1 MARPT
6 QPLVWHQLRFAL
18 PLATDAAVGLV
29 ERLLADGSLGR
40 VVLELRASGGQA
52 VWAVGAHAGERLVS
66 VVRELVPGCRVS
78 RGFSRRAVDQAVV
91 VSARPVGMGLATERL
106 SAVVR
111 AVLAA
116 LAVTAESEELVVQLQ
131 LGRRFSPQALG
142 RVEPQGWLELLGLV
156 PILSLSGERGRRM
169 RAQVGRHRAAASL
182 RLGVRAASPLRQR
195 TLLQGLLGALRL
207 LEGPGVRLHA
217 RTEHPAKLD
226 AVRRPWRAGME
237 LGAVEIVA
245 MAGWPVGE
253 GALPVT
259 PSAHPRVLPLPQA
272 RETQRAFATG
282 AADQAGERLGIS
294 IGDALYHTVL
304 LGPTGAG
311 KSTALAH
318 LALADIHAGRGV
330 LLIDPKTDLVAD
342 ILARIP
348 EQRRDDVVV
357 IDPTSSR
364 PVGINPLARAQTARS
379 GALSPVGGGGASP
392 ELVAD
397 TVLATLKGVFAE
409 SWGVRVEQVLSA
421 ALVTLARTPE
431 ATLVDLPLLLTN
443 ATYRQR
449 LIAASGADPLGTGQ
463 FWAAYEALSEA
474 QRQQW
479 VGPVLTRLQPFLIR
493 PHLRAT
499 LGQAAPSFDLGEV
512 FTRRRIV
519 LVSLNKGVLGAES
532 ARLLGSL
539 LVGQLW
545 PLILA
550 RAAVEPSRRHVVSVF
565 IDEVQDYLSLPG
577 SLADALAQARSLGA
591 AFHLAHQYRGQLPAA
606 LKAGIDAN
614 ARNKIIFSLSAADA
628 AELARQAIG
637 LEAADFQL
645 LAQYQAY
652 ATVMHQG
659 SRSGW
664 FSLATR
670 PAPPA
675 VRDPALLYAASHAR
689 YGIPANQTE
698 ADLIA
703 LTSSTTPSTADAN
716 EQRNPATTL
725 QDTSADATAA
735 TAGDV
740 TSDGPEG
747 EAAGDLKPATLDET
761 EADGF
766 ESGAESGR
774 SRPAIGRRR
783 RP

>member
-6 QPLVWHQLRFAL
+6 RPLVWHQLRFAL
-18 PLATDAAVGLV
+18 PLAQGVAVSLV
-29 ERLLADGSLGR
+29 ERILADASLGR
-40 VVLELRASGGQA
+40 VVLELRAAGGQA
-52 VWAVGAHAGERLVS
+52 TWALGSSAGERLVS
-66 VVRELVPGCRVS
+66 VVRELAPGCRVS
-78 RGFSRRAVDQAVV
+78 RGFSRRAVDRAVV
-91 VSARPVGMGLATERL
+91 VSARPLGALLAAERL
-106 SAVVR
+106 AAVVR

-116 LAVTAESEELVVQLQ
+116 LAVTAEGEELVVQLQ
-131 LGRRFSPQALG
+131 LGRRFAPQALG

-156 PILSLSGERGRRM
+156 PMPSLSGERGRRM
-169 RAQVGRHRAAASL
+169 RAQLGRHRAAASL

-195 TLLQGLLGALRL
+195 ILLQGLLGALRL
-207 LEGPGVRLHA
+207 LEGPGVRLRA
-217 RTEHPAKLD
+217 RQEHPAKLD
-226 AVRRPWRAGME
+226 SVRRPWRAGLE
-237 LGAVEIVA
+237 LGAGEIVA

-253 GALPVT
+253 GALPAT

-282 AADQAGERLGIS
+282 VADQAGERLGIS

-357 IDPTSSR
+357 IDPTSSH
-364 PVGINPLARAQTARS
+364 PVGINPLARTQAVRDASSS
-379 GALSPVGGGGASP
+379 GAGDSVPGGASP

-421 ALVTLARTPE
+421 ALVTLARTPK
-431 ATLVDLPLLLTN
+431 ATLVDLPLVLTN
-443 ATYRQR
+443 AAYRQR

-591 AFHLAHQYRGQLPAA
+591 AFHLAHQYRGQLPVA
-606 LKAGIDAN
+606 LKAGIDTN

-645 LAQYQAY
+645 LPRFGVY
-652 ATVMHQG
+652 ARTMHHGRENPWCHATTLPPTPPTQDA
-659 SRSGW
+659 
-664 FSLATR
+664 LALR
-670 PAPPA
+670 AN
-675 VRDPALLYAASHAR
+675 SQAR
-689 YGIPANQTE
+689 YGQDAAQIE
-698 ADLIA
+698 AA
-703 LTSSTTPSTADAN
+703 LLARIGQNGKMTGDDVARMATDDATGELGGEATGGGAGPTNGVPSST
-716 EQRNPATTL
+716 
-725 QDTSADATAA
+725 
-735 TAGDV
+735 AGV
-740 TSDGPEG
+740 V
-747 EAAGDLKPATLDET
+747 
-761 EADGF
+761 F
-766 ESGAESGR
+766 
-774 SRPAIGRRR
+774 GRRPDR
-783 RP
+783 RSGGAA

>member
-1 MARPT
+1 MAPAT

-18 PLATDAAVGLV
+18 PLAQDAAVGLV
-29 ERLLADGSLGR
+29 ERVLADSSLGR
-40 VVLELRASGGQA
+40 VVLELRAAGGQA
-52 VWAVGAHAGERLVS
+52 TWAVGSSAGERLAR

-91 VSARPVGMGLATERL
+91 VSARPIGVGLATERL

-116 LAVTAESEELVVQLQ
+116 LATTAKDEELVVQLQ
-131 LGRRFSPQALG
+131 LGRRFSPQVLG
-142 RVEPQGWLELLGLV
+142 RVELQGWLELLGLV
-156 PILSLSGERGRRM
+156 PIPSVSGERGRRM
-169 RAQVGRHRAAASL
+169 RAQVGRHRAAGCL
-182 RLGVRAASPLRQR
+182 RLGVRAVSPLRQR

-207 LEGPGVRLHA
+207 LEGPGMRLRS
-217 RTEHPAKLD
+217 RTEHPARLD
-226 AVRRPWRAGME
+226 GVRRSWRAGLE
-237 LGAVEIVA
+237 VGAVEIVA

-253 GALPVT
+253 GALPAT
-259 PSAHPRVLPLPQA
+259 PSAHPRVLPLPSA

-282 AADQAGERLGIS
+282 VADQAGERLGIS

-364 PVGINPLARAQTARS
+364 PVGINPLARTQMAHS
-379 GALSPVGGGGASP
+379 GALSPVGGGVLGGGASP

-421 ALVTLARTPE
+421 ALVTLARTPR
-431 ATLVDLPLLLTN
+431 ATLVDLPLVLTN
-443 ATYRQR
+443 AAYRQR

-479 VGPVLTRLQPFLIR
+479 VGPVMTRLQPFLIR

-539 LVGQLW
+539 LMGQLW

-628 AELARQAIG
+628 AELARQAID

-645 LAQYQAY
+645 LPRFGVYARTMHHGRENPWCQATTLPPTPPTQD
-652 ATVMHQG
+652 A
-659 SRSGW
+659 
-664 FSLATR
+664 LALR
-670 PAPPA
+670 
-675 VRDPALLYAASHAR
+675 AASQAR
-689 YGIPANQTE
+689 YGQDTTQIEAALLARLGQNGETTGDDVAQIATDDATGELEGEATNDGTGPANGV
-698 ADLIA
+698 LG
-703 LTSSTTPSTADAN
+703 STAD
-716 EQRNPATTL
+716 
-725 QDTSADATAA
+725 
-735 TAGDV
+735 V
-740 TSDGPEG
+740 V
-747 EAAGDLKPATLDET
+747 
-761 EADGF
+761 F
-766 ESGAESGR
+766 
-774 SRPAIGRRR
+774 GRRPDR
-783 RP
+783 RSGGTA

>member
-18 PLATDAAVGLV
+18 PLATDTAVGLV
-29 ERLLADGSLGR
+29 ERILADGSLGR
-40 VVLELRASGGQA
+40 VVLELRASSGQA
-52 VWAVGAHAGERLVS
+52 TWALGSHAGERLVS

-78 RGFSRRAVDQAVV
+78 RGFSRRAVSQAVV
-91 VSARPVGMGLATERL
+91 VSARPVGTPLATERL
-106 SAVVR
+106 ASVVR

-116 LAVTAESEELVVQLQ
+116 LASTAEDEELVVQLRV
-131 LGRRFSPQALG
+131 GRRFSPQALG

-156 PILSLSGERGRRM
+156 PIPSLRGERGRRM
-169 RAQVGRHRAAASL
+169 RAQVGRHRAAGCL
-182 RLGVRAASPLRQR
+182 RVGVRAASPLRQR

-207 LEGPGVRLHA
+207 VEGPGVRLRA

-226 AVRRPWRAGME
+226 AVRRPWRAGLE
-237 LGAVEIVA
+237 LGAGEIVA
-245 MAGWPVGE
+245 MVGWPVGE
-253 GALPVT
+253 GALPAT
-259 PSAHPRVLPLPQA
+259 PSAHPRVLALPSA

-282 AADQAGERLGIS
+282 VADQAGERLGIS

-364 PVGINPLARAQTARS
+364 PVGINPLARTQAAR
-379 GALSPVGGGGASP
+379 GASSSVGGGVLGGGASP

-421 ALVTLARTPE
+421 ALVTLARTPG
-431 ATLVDLPLLLTN
+431 ATLVDLPLVLTN
-443 ATYRQR
+443 AAYHQR
-449 LIAASGADPLGTGQ
+449 LMAASGADPLGTGQ

-499 LGQAAPSFDLGEV
+499 LGQATPSFDLGEV

-645 LAQYQAY
+645 LPRFGVYARTMHHGRENPWCQATTLPPTPPTQD
-652 ATVMHQG
+652 A
-659 SRSGW
+659 
-664 FSLATR
+664 LALR
-670 PAPPA
+670 
-675 VRDPALLYAASHAR
+675 AASQAR
-689 YGIPANQTE
+689 YGQDAAQVEAALLARLGQHGEMTGDDAAQMATDDATGELGGEATGGDSGPANGV
-698 ADLIA
+698 
-703 LTSSTTPSTADAN
+703 PHSTA
-716 EQRNPATTL
+716 
-725 QDTSADATAA
+725 
-735 TAGDV
+735 GV
-740 TSDGPEG
+740 V
-747 EAAGDLKPATLDET
+747 
-761 EADGF
+761 F
-766 ESGAESGR
+766 
-774 SRPAIGRRR
+774 GRRPDR
-783 RP
+783 RSGGTT

>member
-1 MARPT
+1 M
-6 QPLVWHQLRFAL
+6 
-18 PLATDAAVGLV
+18 
-29 ERLLADGSLGR
+29 
-40 VVLELRASGGQA
+40 
-52 VWAVGAHAGERLVS
+52 
-66 VVRELVPGCRVS
+66 VRELVPGCRVS

-106 SAVVR
+106 TTVVR

-116 LAVTAESEELVVQLQ
+116 LAVTAKDEELVVQLQ
-131 LGRRFSPQALG
+131 LGRRFAPQALG

-156 PILSLSGERGRRM
+156 PIPSLSGERGRRM
-169 RAQVGRHRAAASL
+169 LAQVGRHRAAASL

-237 LGAVEIVA
+237 LGAGEVVA
-245 MAGWPVGE
+245 MVGWPVGE
-253 GALPVT
+253 LPLPAT
-259 PSAHPRVLPLPQA
+259 PSAHPRVLPLPAA

-364 PVGINPLARAQTARS
+364 PVGINPLARALATRS
-379 GALSPVGGGGASP
+379 APSSSGGGVSGGGASP

-421 ALVTLARTPE
+421 ALVTLARTPG
-431 ATLVDLPLLLTN
+431 ATLVDLPLVLTN
-443 ATYRQR
+443 TAYRQR
-449 LIAASGADPLGTGQ
+449 LITTAGADPLGTGQ

-628 AELARQAIG
+628 AELARQAID

-645 LAQYQAY
+645 LPRFGVY
-652 ATVMHQG
+652 ARTMHHGRENPWCHATTLPPTPLVQDA
-659 SRSGW
+659 
-664 FSLATR
+664 LALR
-670 PAPPA
+670 
-675 VRDPALLYAASHAR
+675 ASSQAR
-689 YGIPANQTE
+689 YGQDAAQVE
-698 ADLIA
+698 AA
-703 LTSSTTPSTADAN
+703 LLARIGQNGEMTGDDVARMATDDATGELGGEVTNDGTGPTNGVPGSTA
-716 EQRNPATTL
+716 
-725 QDTSADATAA
+725 
-735 TAGDV
+735 GV
-740 TSDGPEG
+740 V
-747 EAAGDLKPATLDET
+747 
-761 EADGF
+761 F
-766 ESGAESGR
+766 
-774 SRPAIGRRR
+774 GRRPDR
-783 RP
+783 RSGGTG

>member
-6 QPLVWHQLRFAL
+6 HPLVWHQLRFAL
-18 PLATDAAVGLV
+18 PLAQDAAVGLV

-40 VVLELRASGGQA
+40 VVLELRASAGQA
-52 VWAVGAHAGERLVS
+52 TWAVGSSAGERLAR

-91 VSARPVGMGLATERL
+91 VSARPIGVGLATERL
-106 SAVVR
+106 ASVVR

-116 LAVTAESEELVVQLQ
+116 LASTAEGEELVVQLQ

-156 PILSLSGERGRRM
+156 PAPSLSGERGRRM
-169 RAQVGRHRAAASL
+169 RAQVGRHRAAVCL

-207 LEGPGVRLHA
+207 VEGPGVRLRA
-217 RTEHPAKLD
+217 RTDNPAKLD
-226 AVRRPWRAGME
+226 SVRRPWRAGLE
-237 LGAVEIVA
+237 LGAGEIVA

-253 GALPVT
+253 GALPAT

-282 AADQAGERLGIS
+282 VADQAGERLGIS

-318 LALADIHAGRGV
+318 LALADIAAGRGV

-357 IDPTSSR
+357 IDPTSSH
-364 PVGINPLARAQTARS
+364 PVGINPLARTQMAHS
-379 GALSPVGGGGASP
+379 GALSPVGGSAPGGSASP

-421 ALVTLARTPE
+421 ALVTLARTPG

-449 LIAASGADPLGTGQ
+449 LIAALGADPLGTGQ

-591 AFHLAHQYRGQLPAA
+591 AFHLAHQYRGQLPPA

-645 LAQYQAY
+645 LPRFGVYARTMHHGRENPWCQATTLPPTPPTQD
-652 ATVMHQG
+652 A
-659 SRSGW
+659 
-664 FSLATR
+664 LALR
-670 PAPPA
+670 
-675 VRDPALLYAASHAR
+675 AASQAR
-689 YGIPANQTE
+689 YGQDTAQTE
-698 ADLIA
+698 AA
-703 LTSSTTPSTADAN
+703 LLARLGQHGEMTGDDAA
-716 EQRNPATTL
+716 QMAT
-725 QDTSADATAA
+725 DDAT
-735 TAGDV
+735 GEL
-740 TSDGPEG
+740 EG
-747 EAAGDLKPATLDET
+747 EATGGGTGPANGVPDSTAGVM
-761 EADGF
+761 F
-766 ESGAESGR
+766 
-774 SRPAIGRRR
+774 GRRPDR
-783 RP
+783 RSGGTT

>member
-6 QPLVWHQLRFAL
+6 RPLVWHQLRFAV
-18 PLATDAAVGLV
+18 PLAQDTAVGLV
-29 ERLLADGSLGR
+29 ERILADGSLGR

-52 VWAVGAHAGERLVS
+52 TWALGSSAGERLVS

-78 RGFSRRAVDQAVV
+78 RGVSRRAVDRAVV

-116 LAVTAESEELVVQLQ
+116 VAVTAEGEELVVQLQ
-131 LGRRFSPQALG
+131 LGRRFAPQALG

-156 PILSLSGERGRRM
+156 PMPSLSGERGRRM
-169 RAQVGRHRAAASL
+169 RAQLGRHRAAASL

-207 LEGPGVRLHA
+207 VEGPGVRLRA

-226 AVRRPWRAGME
+226 SVRRPWRAGLE

-253 GALPVT
+253 GALPAT
-259 PSAHPRVLPLPQA
+259 PSAHPRVLPLPAA
-272 RETQRAFATG
+272 RETQRAFASG
-282 AADQAGERLGIS
+282 VADQAGERLGIS

-318 LALADIHAGRGV
+318 LALADIAAGRGV

-364 PVGINPLARAQTARS
+364 PVGINPLARTQMTRS
-379 GALSPVGGGGASP
+379 APSSSCSGVSGGGASP

-397 TVLATLKGVFAE
+397 TVLATFKGVFAE

-421 ALVTLARTPE
+421 ALVTLARTPG
-431 ATLVDLPLLLTN
+431 ATLVDLPLVLTN
-443 ATYRQR
+443 TAYRQR

-591 AFHLAHQYRGQLPAA
+591 AFHLAHQYRGQLPTA

-628 AELARQAIG
+628 AELARQAID

-645 LAQYQAY
+645 LPRFGVY
-652 ATVMHQG
+652 ARTMHHG
-659 SRSGW
+659 R
-664 FSLATR
+664 
-670 PAPPA
+670 
-675 VRDPALLYAASHAR
+675 
-689 YGIPANQTE
+689 E
-698 ADLIA
+698 
-703 LTSSTTPSTADAN
+703 
-716 EQRNPATTL
+716 NPWCHATTL
-725 QDTSADATAA
+725 PPTPPMQDALALRAA
-735 TAGDV
+735 
-740 TSDGPEG
+740 S
-747 EAAGDLKPATLDET
+747 
-761 EADGF
+761 
-766 ESGAESGR
+766 
-774 SRPAIGRRR
+774 
-783 RP
+783 

>member
-6 QPLVWHQLRFAL
+6 RPLVWHQLRFAL
-18 PLATDAAVGLV
+18 PLAQDAAVGLV
-29 ERLLADGSLGR
+29 ECVLADGSLGR

-52 VWAVGAHAGERLVS
+52 VWAVGSSAGERLAR
-66 VVRELVPGCRVS
+66 VVRELVPGFRVS
-78 RGFSRRAVDQAVV
+78 RGCSRPAVSQAVV
-91 VSARPVGMGLATERL
+91 VSARPVGVGLATERL

-116 LAVTAESEELVVQLQ
+116 VAVTAEDEELVVQLQ

-142 RVEPQGWLELLGLV
+142 WVEPQGWLELLGLV
-156 PILSLSGERGRRM
+156 PIPSLSGERGRRL

-207 LEGPGVRLHA
+207 VEGPGVRLRA

-226 AVRRPWRAGME
+226 SVRRPWRPGLE
-237 LGAVEIVA
+237 LGAGEIVA

-253 GALPVT
+253 GALPAT
-259 PSAHPRVLPLPQA
+259 PSAHPRVLPLPAA

-282 AADQAGERLGIS
+282 VADQSGERLGIS

-364 PVGINPLARAQTARS
+364 PVGINPLARAQAAPSAPSSS
-379 GALSPVGGGGASP
+379 GSGVSGGGASP

-397 TVLATLKGVFAE
+397 TVLATFKGVFAE

-421 ALVTLARTPE
+421 ALVTLARTPG
-431 ATLVDLPLLLTN
+431 ATLVDLPLVLTN
-443 ATYRQR
+443 AAYRQR

-645 LAQYQAY
+645 LPRFGVYARTMHHGQENPWCQA
-652 ATVMHQG
+652 TT
-659 SRSGW
+659 
-664 FSLATR
+664 LPPT
-670 PAPPA
+670 PA
-675 VRDPALLYAASHAR
+675 VQDALALRAASQAR
-689 YGIPANQTE
+689 YGQDAAQIEAALLARLGQNDSSPGDTSGDVVARPTLTGATDAAGGRGGEATNDGTGPANG
-698 ADLIA
+698 I
-703 LTSSTTPSTADAN
+703 PGSTAD
-716 EQRNPATTL
+716 
-725 QDTSADATAA
+725 
-735 TAGDV
+735 V
-740 TSDGPEG
+740 V
-747 EAAGDLKPATLDET
+747 
-761 EADGF
+761 F
-766 ESGAESGR
+766 
-774 SRPAIGRRR
+774 GRRPGR
-783 RP
+783 DGGTA

>member
-1 MARPT
+1 MARRT
-6 QPLVWHQLRFAL
+6 HPLVWHQLRFAV
-18 PLATDAAVGLV
+18 PLAQDTAVALV
-29 ERLLADGSLGR
+29 ERILADSSLGR
-40 VVLELRASGGQA
+40 VVLELRAAGGQA
-52 VWAVGAHAGERLVS
+52 VWAVGSQAGERLVS

-78 RGFSRRAVDQAVV
+78 RGVSRRAVDQAVV
-91 VSARPVGMGLATERL
+91 VSARPVGTGLATERL
-106 SAVVR
+106 TTVVR

-116 LAVTAESEELVVQLQ
+116 LAVTAKDEELVVQLQ
-131 LGRRFSPQALG
+131 LGRRFAPQALG

-156 PILSLSGERGRRM
+156 PIPSLSGERGRRM
-169 RAQVGRHRAAASL
+169 RAQLGRHRAAVCL

-207 LEGPGVRLHA
+207 VEGPGVRLRA
-217 RTEHPAKLD
+217 RTDNPAKLD
-226 AVRRPWRAGME
+226 SVRRPWRPGLE
-237 LGAVEIVA
+237 LGAGEIVA

-253 GALPVT
+253 GALPAT

-282 AADQAGERLGIS
+282 VADQAGERLGIS

-318 LALADIHAGRGV
+318 LALADIAAGRGV

-364 PVGINPLARAQTARS
+364 PVGINPLARAQAARS
-379 GALSPVGGGGASP
+379 APSSSGGGVLGGGASP

-397 TVLATLKGVFAE
+397 TVLATFKGVFAE

-421 ALVTLARTPE
+421 ALVTLARTPG
-431 ATLVDLPLLLTN
+431 ATLVDLPLVLTN
-443 ATYRQR
+443 AAYRQR

-499 LGQAAPSFDLGEV
+499 LGQAVPSFDLGEV

-628 AELARQAIG
+628 TELARQAID

-645 LAQYQAY
+645 LPRFGVY
-652 ATVMHQG
+652 ARTLHHGRENPWCHATTLPPTPPVQDA
-659 SRSGW
+659 
-664 FSLATR
+664 LALR
-670 PAPPA
+670 
-675 VRDPALLYAASHAR
+675 ASSQAR
-689 YGIPANQTE
+689 YGQDAAQTE
-698 ADLIA
+698 AA
-703 LTSSTTPSTADAN
+703 LLARLGQHGEMTGDDVARMATDDATGERGGEATNDGTGPANGVPGSTAA
-716 EQRNPATTL
+716 
-725 QDTSADATAA
+725 
-735 TAGDV
+735 V
-740 TSDGPEG
+740 V
-747 EAAGDLKPATLDET
+747 
-761 EADGF
+761 F
-766 ESGAESGR
+766 
-774 SRPAIGRRR
+774 GRRPGR
-783 RP
+783 DGGTA

>member
-6 QPLVWHQLRFAL
+6 RPLVWHQLRFAL
-18 PLATDAAVGLV
+18 PLAQDAAVGLV
-29 ERLLADGSLGR
+29 ERILADGSLGR
-40 VVLELRASGGQA
+40 VVLELRAVGGQA
-52 VWAVGAHAGERLVS
+52 TWAVGSSAGERLVS
-66 VVRELVPGCRVS
+66 LVRELVPGCRVS
-78 RGFSRRAVDQAVV
+78 RGVSRRAVSQAVV
-91 VSARPVGMGLATERL
+91 VSARPVGTPLAAERL

-116 LAVTAESEELVVQLQ
+116 LAVTAEGEELVVQLQ
-131 LGRRFSPQALG
+131 LGRRFSPQVLG

-156 PILSLSGERGRRM
+156 PPPSVSGERGRRM
-169 RAQVGRHRAAASL
+169 RAQVGRHRAAVCL

-207 LEGPGVRLHA
+207 LEGPGVRLRA

-226 AVRRPWRAGME
+226 GVRRPWRPGLE
-237 LGAVEIVA
+237 LGAGEIVA

-253 GALPVT
+253 GALPAT
-259 PSAHPRVLPLPQA
+259 PSAHPRVLALPSA

-282 AADQAGERLGIS
+282 VADQVGERLGIS

-318 LALADIHAGRGV
+318 LALADIHSGRGV

-364 PVGINPLARAQTARS
+364 PVGINPLARVQTARS
-379 GALSPVGGGGASP
+379 GALSPVGGGAPGGGASP

-397 TVLATLKGVFAE
+397 TVLATFKGVFAE
-409 SWGVRVEQVLSA
+409 SWGVRVEQVLAA
-421 ALVTLARTPE
+421 ALVTLARTPG
-431 ATLVDLPLLLTN
+431 ATLVDLPLVLTN
-443 ATYRQR
+443 AAYRQR

-591 AFHLAHQYRGQLPAA
+591 AFHLAHQYRGQLPTA

-628 AELARQAIG
+628 AELARQAID

-645 LAQYQAY
+645 LPRFGVY
-652 ATVMHQG
+652 ARTMHHGRENLWCHATTLPPTPPVQDA
-659 SRSGW
+659 
-664 FSLATR
+664 LALR
-670 PAPPA
+670 
-675 VRDPALLYAASHAR
+675 ASSQAR
-689 YGIPANQTE
+689 YGQDAAQVE
-698 ADLIA
+698 AALLARLGQHGEMTGDDVAQIA
-703 LTSSTTPSTADAN
+703 TDDTTGERGGEATNDGTG
-716 EQRNPATTL
+716 PATGA
-725 QDTSADATAA
+725 SATAP
-735 TAGDV
+735 GV
-740 TSDGPEG
+740 V
-747 EAAGDLKPATLDET
+747 
-761 EADGF
+761 F
-766 ESGAESGR
+766 
-774 SRPAIGRRR
+774 GRRPDKR
-783 RP
+783 NGGTA

>member
-1 MARPT
+1 MCIRD
-6 QPLVWHQLRFAL
+6 R
-18 PLATDAAVGLV
+18 
-29 ERLLADGSLGR
+29 
-40 VVLELRASGGQA
+40 
-52 VWAVGAHAGERLVS
+52 AGE
-66 VVRELVPGCRVS
+66 
-78 RGFSRRAVDQAVV
+78 
-91 VSARPVGMGLATERL
+91 
-106 SAVVR
+106 
-111 AVLAA
+111 
-116 LAVTAESEELVVQLQ
+116 
-131 LGRRFSPQALG
+131 
-142 RVEPQGWLELLGLV
+142 
-156 PILSLSGERGRRM
+156 
-169 RAQVGRHRAAASL
+169 H
-182 RLGVRAASPLRQR
+182 
-195 TLLQGLLGALRL
+195 
-207 LEGPGVRLHA
+207 
-217 RTEHPAKLD
+217 
-226 AVRRPWRAGME
+226 
-237 LGAVEIVA
+237 
-245 MAGWPVGE
+245 
-253 GALPVT
+253 
-259 PSAHPRVLPLPQA
+259 
-272 RETQRAFATG
+272 
-282 AADQAGERLGIS
+282 LGIS

-318 LALADIHAGRGV
+318 LALADIAAGRGV

-348 EQRRDDVVV
+348 ERRRDDVVV

-364 PVGINPLARAQTARS
+364 PVGINPLARTQAARS
-379 GALSPVGGGGASP
+379 GALSSSGGGVPGGGASP

-397 TVLATLKGVFAE
+397 TVLATFKGVFAE

-421 ALVTLARTPE
+421 ALVTLARTPG

-443 ATYRQR
+443 AVYRQR

-499 LGQAAPSFDLGEV
+499 LGQATPSFDLGEV

-628 AELARQAIG
+628 AELARQAID

-645 LAQYQAY
+645 LPRFGVYARTLHHGRENPWCHATTLPPTPPTQDALALRAASQARYGQDAAQVEAALLARLGQHGEMTGDDVAQI
-652 ATVMHQG
+652 ATDGATGELGGEATGGDSGPTNGVPHSTAG
-659 SRSGW
+659 VVFGRRPDSRSG
-664 FSLATR
+664 
-670 PAPPA
+670 
-675 VRDPALLYAASHAR
+675 
-689 YGIPANQTE
+689 G
-698 ADLIA
+698 
-703 LTSSTTPSTADAN
+703 TA
-716 EQRNPATTL
+716 
-725 QDTSADATAA
+725 
-735 TAGDV
+735 
-740 TSDGPEG
+740 
-747 EAAGDLKPATLDET
+747 
-761 EADGF
+761 
-766 ESGAESGR
+766 
-774 SRPAIGRRR
+774 
-783 RP
+783 

>member
-1 MARPT
+1 MP
-6 QPLVWHQLRFAL
+6 
-18 PLATDAAVGLV
+18 
-29 ERLLADGSLGR
+29 
-40 VVLELRASGGQA
+40 
-52 VWAVGAHAGERLVS
+52 
-66 VVRELVPGCRVS
+66 
-78 RGFSRRAVDQAVV
+78 
-91 VSARPVGMGLATERL
+91 
-106 SAVVR
+106 
-111 AVLAA
+111 
-116 LAVTAESEELVVQLQ
+116 
-131 LGRRFSPQALG
+131 
-142 RVEPQGWLELLGLV
+142 
-156 PILSLSGERGRRM
+156 
-169 RAQVGRHRAAASL
+169 
-182 RLGVRAASPLRQR
+182 
-195 TLLQGLLGALRL
+195 
-207 LEGPGVRLHA
+207 
-217 RTEHPAKLD
+217 
-226 AVRRPWRAGME
+226 
-237 LGAVEIVA
+237 
-245 MAGWPVGE
+245 
-253 GALPVT
+253 
-259 PSAHPRVLPLPQA
+259 
-272 RETQRAFATG
+272 
-282 AADQAGERLGIS
+282 
-294 IGDALYHTVL
+294 HTVL

-318 LALADIHAGRGV
+318 LALADIAAGRGV

-348 EQRRDDVVV
+348 EQRRGDVVV

-364 PVGINPLARAQTARS
+364 PVGINPLARAQMTRS
-379 GALSPVGGGGASP
+379 APSSSGGGVPGGGASP

-397 TVLATLKGVFAE
+397 TVLATFKGVFAE

-421 ALVTLARTPE
+421 ALVTLARTPG

-443 ATYRQR
+443 AAYRQR

-550 RAAVEPSRRHVVSVF
+550 RAAVEPSQRHVVSVF

-628 AELARQAIG
+628 AELARQAID

-645 LAQYQAY
+645 LPRFGVYARTMHHGRENPWCQATTLPPTPPVQD
-652 ATVMHQG
+652 A
-659 SRSGW
+659 
-664 FSLATR
+664 LALR
-670 PAPPA
+670 
-675 VRDPALLYAASHAR
+675 AASQAR
-689 YGIPANQTE
+689 YGQDAAQTE
-698 ADLIA
+698 AA
-703 LTSSTTPSTADAN
+703 LLARLGQNDSTTG
-716 EQRNPATTL
+716 
-725 QDTSADATAA
+725 DTSDDVVARPTLAGATDA
-735 TAGDV
+735 AG
-740 TSDGPEG
+740 GCGG
-747 EAAGDLKPATLDET
+747 EATGGDSGPANGVPGSTP
-761 EADGF
+761 GVVF
-766 ESGAESGR
+766 
-774 SRPAIGRRR
+774 GRRPGR
-783 RP
+783 DGGTA

>member
-18 PLATDAAVGLV
+18 PLAQDAAVGLV
-29 ERLLADGSLGR
+29 ERILADGSLGR
-40 VVLELRASGGQA
+40 VVLELRASSGQA
-52 VWAVGAHAGERLVS
+52 VWAVGSSAGERLVS
-66 VVRELVPGCRVS
+66 VVRELVPDCRVS
-78 RGFSRRAVDQAVV
+78 RGVSRRAVDQAVV
-91 VSARPVGMGLATERL
+91 VSARPVGVGLATERL

-156 PILSLSGERGRRM
+156 PIPSLSGERGRRM
-169 RAQVGRHRAAASL
+169 RAQVGRHRAAGCL

-207 LEGPGVRLHA
+207 LEGPGVRLRA

-226 AVRRPWRAGME
+226 AVRRPWRAGLE
-237 LGAVEIVA
+237 LGAGEIVA
-245 MAGWPVGE
+245 MVGWPIGE
-253 GALPVT
+253 LPLPAT
-259 PSAHPRVLPLPQA
+259 PSAHPRVLALPQA

-282 AADQAGERLGIS
+282 VADQSGERLGIS
-294 IGDALYHTVL
+294 IGDALFHTVL

-348 EQRRDDVVV
+348 EQRREDVVV

-364 PVGINPLARAQTARS
+364 PVGINPLARAQTTRS
-379 GALSPVGGGGASP
+379 APSSSGGVLGGGASP

-421 ALVTLARTPE
+421 ALVTLARTPG

-443 ATYRQR
+443 PAYRQR
-449 LIAASGADPLGTGQ
+449 LMAASGADPLGTGQ

-645 LAQYQAY
+645 LPRFGVY
-652 ATVMHQG
+652 ARTLHHGRENPWCHATTLPPTPPTQDA
-659 SRSGW
+659 
-664 FSLATR
+664 LALR
-670 PAPPA
+670 
-675 VRDPALLYAASHAR
+675 ASSQAR
-689 YGIPANQTE
+689 YGQDAAQVEAALLTRIGQHGETTGDDVAQIATDDATGELGGEATGGDNGPTNGIPG
-698 ADLIA
+698 
-703 LTSSTTPSTADAN
+703 STA
-716 EQRNPATTL
+716 
-725 QDTSADATAA
+725 
-735 TAGDV
+735 GV
-740 TSDGPEG
+740 V
-747 EAAGDLKPATLDET
+747 
-761 EADGF
+761 F
-766 ESGAESGR
+766 
-774 SRPAIGRRR
+774 GRRPDR
-783 RP
+783 RSGGTA

>member
-1 MARPT
+1 MARRT
-6 QPLVWHQLRFAL
+6 HPLVWHQLRFAL
-18 PLATDAAVGLV
+18 PLAQDAAVGLV
-29 ERLLADGSLGR
+29 ERVLADGSLGR

-52 VWAVGAHAGERLVS
+52 VWAVGSHAGERLGS

-78 RGFSRRAVDQAVV
+78 RGFSRQAVDQAVV
-91 VSARPVGMGLATERL
+91 VSARPVGALLAPERL

-116 LAVTAESEELVVQLQ
+116 LAVTAKGEELVVQLQ
-131 LGRRFSPQALG
+131 LGRRFAPQALG

-156 PILSLSGERGRRM
+156 PIPSLSGERGRRM
-169 RAQVGRHRAAASL
+169 RAQVGRHRAAVCL

-207 LEGPGVRLHA
+207 VEGPGVRLRA
-217 RTEHPAKLD
+217 RTDNPAKLD
-226 AVRRPWRAGME
+226 SVRRPWRPGLE
-237 LGAVEIVA
+237 LGAGEIVA

-253 GALPVT
+253 GALPAT

-282 AADQAGERLGIS
+282 VADQAGERLGIS

-318 LALADIHAGRGV
+318 LALADIAAGRGV

-364 PVGINPLARAQTARS
+364 PVGINPLARAQTAC
-379 GALSPVGGGGASP
+379 GASP

-421 ALVTLARTPE
+421 ALVTLARTPG

-443 ATYRQR
+443 TAYRQR

-645 LAQYQAY
+645 LPRFGVYARTLHHGRENSWCQATTLPPTPPTQD
-652 ATVMHQG
+652 A
-659 SRSGW
+659 
-664 FSLATR
+664 LALR
-670 PAPPA
+670 
-675 VRDPALLYAASHAR
+675 ASSQAR
-689 YGIPANQTE
+689 YGQDAAQIE
-698 ADLIA
+698 AA
-703 LTSSTTPSTADAN
+703 LLARIGQHGEMTGDDVA
-716 EQRNPATTL
+716 RMAT
-725 QDTSADATAA
+725 D
-735 TAGDV
+735 DV
-740 TSDGPEG
+740 TGELEG
-747 EAAGDLKPATLDET
+747 EATNEGSGPANGVPGSTAGVV
-761 EADGF
+761 F
-766 ESGAESGR
+766 
-774 SRPAIGRRR
+774 GRRPDR
-783 RP
+783 RSGGTG

>member
-1 MARPT
+1 MARPIR
-6 QPLVWHQLRFAL
+6 PLVWHQLRFAL
-18 PLATDAAVGLV
+18 PLATETAVGLV
-29 ERLLADGSLGR
+29 ERILADGSLGR
-40 VVLELRASGGQA
+40 VVLELRAAGGQA
-52 VWAVGAHAGERLVS
+52 TWAVGSSAGERLVS

-78 RGFSRRAVDQAVV
+78 RGVSRRAVDQAVV
-91 VSARPVGMGLATERL
+91 VSARPVGAGLATERL
-106 SAVVR
+106 VAVVR

-116 LAVTAESEELVVQLQ
+116 LAVTVEGEEVVVQLQ

-156 PILSLSGERGRRM
+156 SPPSVSGERGRRM
-169 RAQVGRHRAAASL
+169 RAQVGRHRAAVCL
-182 RLGVRAASPLRQR
+182 RLGVRAASPLRRR

-207 LEGPGVRLHA
+207 VEGPGVRLRA

-226 AVRRPWRAGME
+226 SVRRPWRAGLE
-237 LGAVEIVA
+237 LGAGEIVA

-253 GALPVT
+253 GALPAT
-259 PSAHPRVLPLPQA
+259 PSAHPRVLPLPAA

-282 AADQAGERLGIS
+282 VADQAGERLGIS

-318 LALADIHAGRGV
+318 LALADIRAGRGV

-348 EQRRDDVVV
+348 EQRSDDVVV

-364 PVGINPLARAQTARS
+364 PVGINPLARTQTACGASSS
-379 GALSPVGGGGASP
+379 GGGVAGGGASP

-421 ALVTLARTPE
+421 ALVTLARTPG

-443 ATYRQR
+443 AAYRQR
-449 LIAASGADPLGTGQ
+449 LMAASGADPLGTGQ

-499 LGQAAPSFDLGEV
+499 LGQAAPSVDLGEV

-591 AFHLAHQYRGQLPAA
+591 AFHLAHQYRGQLPTA

-628 AELARQAIG
+628 AELARQAID
-637 LEAADFQL
+637 LKAADFQL
-645 LAQYQAY
+645 LPRFGVYARTLHHGRENPWCQATTLPPTPPTQD
-652 ATVMHQG
+652 A
-659 SRSGW
+659 
-664 FSLATR
+664 LALR
-670 PAPPA
+670 
-675 VRDPALLYAASHAR
+675 ASSQAR
-689 YGIPANQTE
+689 YGQDAAQVE
-698 ADLIA
+698 AALLARIGQHGETTGDDAAQIA
-703 LTSSTTPSTADAN
+703 TD
-716 EQRNPATTL
+716 
-725 QDTSADATAA
+725 DAT
-735 TAGDV
+735 GEL
-740 TSDGPEG
+740 EG
-747 EAAGDLKPATLDET
+747 EATGGDSGPTNGVPGSTAGVV
-761 EADGF
+761 F
-766 ESGAESGR
+766 
-774 SRPAIGRRR
+774 GRRPDKR
-783 RP
+783 NGGAA

>member
-18 PLATDAAVGLV
+18 PLAQDAAVGLV
-29 ERLLADGSLGR
+29 ERILADSSLGR

-52 VWAVGAHAGERLVS
+52 TWAVGSRAGERLVS

-78 RGFSRRAVDQAVV
+78 RGFSRRTVDQAVV
-91 VSARPVGMGLATERL
+91 VSARPIGAGLATERL

-116 LAVTAESEELVVQLQ
+116 LATTAEGEELVVQLQ

-156 PILSLSGERGRRM
+156 PIPSLSGERGRRM
-169 RAQVGRHRAAASL
+169 RAQVGRHRAAVCL

-195 TLLQGLLGALRL
+195 VLLQGLLGALRL
-207 LEGPGVRLHA
+207 VEGPGVRLRA

-226 AVRRPWRAGME
+226 AVRRPWRAGLE
-237 LGAVEIVA
+237 LGAGEIVA
-245 MAGWPVGE
+245 MVGWPVGE
-253 GALPVT
+253 GALPAT
-259 PSAHPRVLPLPQA
+259 PSAHPRVLALPQA
-272 RETQRAFATG
+272 RETQRAFASG
-282 AADQAGERLGIS
+282 VADQSGERLGIS
-294 IGDALYHTVL
+294 ISDALYHTVL

-364 PVGINPLARAQTARS
+364 PVGINPLARTQAAHGAASPSAQGGQSVAA
-379 GALSPVGGGGASP
+379 ALPGTSSP

-421 ALVTLARTPE
+421 ALVTLARTPG

-443 ATYRQR
+443 TAYRQR

-512 FTRRRIV
+512 FTQRRIV

-577 SLADALAQARSLGA
+577 SLADALAQARSLGT

-645 LAQYQAY
+645 LPRFGVYARTMHHGRENPWCQATTLPPTPPTQD
-652 ATVMHQG
+652 A
-659 SRSGW
+659 
-664 FSLATR
+664 LALR
-670 PAPPA
+670 
-675 VRDPALLYAASHAR
+675 ASSQAR
-689 YGIPANQTE
+689 YGQDAAQVE
-698 ADLIA
+698 AALLARIGQHGETTGDDAARIA
-703 LTSSTTPSTADAN
+703 TD
-716 EQRNPATTL
+716 
-725 QDTSADATAA
+725 DATGELE
-735 TAGDV
+735 GDV
-740 TSDGPEG
+740 TGGDSGPTNG
-747 EAAGDLKPATLDET
+747 VPGSTAGVV
-761 EADGF
+761 F
-766 ESGAESGR
+766 
-774 SRPAIGRRR
+774 GRRPDKR
-783 RP
+783 NGGAA

>member
-6 QPLVWHQLRFAL
+6 RPLVWHQLRFAL
-18 PLATDAAVGLV
+18 PLAQDAAVGLV
-29 ERLLADGSLGR
+29 ERVLADGSLGR
-40 VVLELRASGGQA
+40 VVLELRACGGQA
-52 VWAVGAHAGERLVS
+52 VWAVGSSAGERLAR

-91 VSARPVGMGLATERL
+91 VSARPVGAGLAAERL

-116 LAVTAESEELVVQLQ
+116 LAVTDEGEELVVQLQ
-131 LGRRFSPQALG
+131 LGRRFSPEALG

-156 PILSLSGERGRRM
+156 PVPSLSGERGRRLK
-169 RAQVGRHRAAASL
+169 AQVGRHRAAVCL

-195 TLLQGLLGALRL
+195 ALLQGLLGALRL
-207 LEGPGVRLHA
+207 LEGPGVRLRA

-226 AVRRPWRAGME
+226 GVRRPWRAGLE
-237 LGAVEIVA
+237 LGAGEIVA
-245 MAGWPVGE
+245 MLGWPVGE
-253 GALPVT
+253 GALPAT
-259 PSAHPRVLPLPQA
+259 PSAHPRVLPLPSA

-282 AADQAGERLGIS
+282 VADQAGERLGVS

-318 LALADIHAGRGV
+318 LALADIAAGRGV

-364 PVGINPLARAQTARS
+364 PVGINPLARTQMTRS
-379 GALSPVGGGGASP
+379 APSSSCSGVSGGGASP

-397 TVLATLKGVFAE
+397 TVLATFKGVFAE

-421 ALVTLARTPE
+421 ALVTLARTPG

-443 ATYRQR
+443 AAYRQR

-591 AFHLAHQYRGQLPAA
+591 AFHLAHQYRGQLPTA

-628 AELARQAIG
+628 AELARQAID

-645 LAQYQAY
+645 LPRFGVY
-652 ATVMHQG
+652 ARTMHHG
-659 SRSGW
+659 RENPW
-664 FSLATR
+664 CHATTL
-670 PAPPA
+670 PPTPPA
-675 VRDPALLYAASHAR
+675 QDALALRAASQAR
-689 YGIPANQTE
+689 YGQDATEVEAALLARTGQHGETTGDTSGDAAARPTLTAATDTLGGRGGEATGGDNGPANGV
-698 ADLIA
+698 
-703 LTSSTTPSTADAN
+703 PGSTAD
-716 EQRNPATTL
+716 
-725 QDTSADATAA
+725 
-735 TAGDV
+735 V
-740 TSDGPEG
+740 V
-747 EAAGDLKPATLDET
+747 
-761 EADGF
+761 F
-766 ESGAESGR
+766 
-774 SRPAIGRRR
+774 GRRPDKR
-783 RP
+783 SGGTA

>member
-6 QPLVWHQLRFAL
+6 RPLVWHQLRFAL
-18 PLATDAAVGLV
+18 PLAQDAAVGLV
-29 ERLLADGSLGR
+29 ERILADGSLGR
-40 VVLELRASGGQA
+40 VVLELRAVGGQA
-52 VWAVGAHAGERLVS
+52 TWAVGSSAGERLVS
-66 VVRELVPGCRVS
+66 LVRELVPGCRVS
-78 RGFSRRAVDQAVV
+78 RGVSRRAVSQAVV
-91 VSARPVGMGLATERL
+91 VSARPVGTPLAAERL

-116 LAVTAESEELVVQLQ
+116 LAVTAEGEELVVQLQ
-131 LGRRFSPQALG
+131 LGRRFSPQVLG

-156 PILSLSGERGRRM
+156 PPPSVSGERGRRM
-169 RAQVGRHRAAASL
+169 RAQVGRHRAAVCL

-207 LEGPGVRLHA
+207 LEGPGVRLRA

-226 AVRRPWRAGME
+226 GVRRPWRPGLE
-237 LGAVEIVA
+237 LGAGEIVA
-245 MAGWPVGE
+245 MVGWPVGE
-253 GALPVT
+253 LPLPAT
-259 PSAHPRVLPLPQA
+259 PSAHPRVLALPQA

-282 AADQAGERLGIS
+282 VADQAGERLGIS

-318 LALADIHAGRGV
+318 LALADIEAGRGV

-348 EQRRDDVVV
+348 ASRARDVVV

-379 GALSPVGGGGASP
+379 GALSPVGGGVPGGGVSP

-397 TVLATLKGVFAE
+397 TVLATFKGVFAE

-421 ALVTLARTPE
+421 ALVTLARTPG

-443 ATYRQR
+443 TAYRQR
-449 LIAASGADPLGTGQ
+449 LSAASGADPLGTGQ

-499 LGQAAPSFDLGEV
+499 LGQAVPSFDLGEV

-591 AFHLAHQYRGQLPAA
+591 AFHLAHQYRGQLPTA

-628 AELARQAIG
+628 AELARQAID

-645 LAQYQAY
+645 LPRFGVY
-652 ATVMHQG
+652 ARTMHHGRENLWCHATTLPPTPPVQDA
-659 SRSGW
+659 
-664 FSLATR
+664 LALR
-670 PAPPA
+670 
-675 VRDPALLYAASHAR
+675 ASSQAR
-689 YGIPANQTE
+689 YGQDAAQVE
-698 ADLIA
+698 AALLARLGQHGEMTGDDVAQIA
-703 LTSSTTPSTADAN
+703 TDDTTGERGGEATNDGTG
-716 EQRNPATTL
+716 PATGA
-725 QDTSADATAA
+725 SATAP
-735 TAGDV
+735 GV
-740 TSDGPEG
+740 V
-747 EAAGDLKPATLDET
+747 
-761 EADGF
+761 F
-766 ESGAESGR
+766 
-774 SRPAIGRRR
+774 GRRPDKR
-783 RP
+783 NGGTA

>member
-156 PILSLSGERGRRM
+156 PIPSLSGERGRRM
-169 RAQVGRHRAAASL
+169 RAQVGRHRAAACL

-207 LEGPGVRLHA
+207 VEGPGVRLRA
-217 RTEHPAKLD
+217 RTENPAKLD
-226 AVRRPWRAGME
+226 SVRRPWRAGLE
-237 LGAVEIVA
+237 LGAGEIVG
-245 MAGWPVGE
+245 MVGWPVGE
-253 GALPVT
+253 GALPAT

-282 AADQAGERLGIS
+282 VADQAGERLGIS

-698 ADLIA
+698 AELIA
-703 LTSSTTPSTADAN
+703 LTSSTTPSAVDAN
-716 EQRNPATTL
+716 EQCNPTTTL
-725 QDTSADATAA
+725 PDMTADATAA

>member
-6 QPLVWHQLRFAL
+6 PPLVWHQLRFAL
-18 PLATDAAVGLV
+18 PLAQDAAVGLV
-29 ERLLADGSLGR
+29 ERILADGSLGR

-52 VWAVGAHAGERLVS
+52 TWAVGSSGGERLAR

-78 RGFSRRAVDQAVV
+78 RGFSRRAVSQAVV

-116 LAVTAESEELVVQLQ
+116 LASTTEDEELVVQLQ

-156 PILSLSGERGRRM
+156 PIPSVTGERGRRM
-169 RAQVGRHRAAASL
+169 RAQVGRHRAAVCL

-207 LEGPGVRLHA
+207 VEGPGVRLRA

-226 AVRRPWRAGME
+226 GVRRPWRAGLE
-237 LGAVEIVA
+237 LGAGEIVA

-253 GALPVT
+253 GALPAT
-259 PSAHPRVLPLPQA
+259 PSAHPRVLPLPSA

-282 AADQAGERLGIS
+282 VADQAGERLGIS

-364 PVGINPLARAQTARS
+364 PVGINPLARAQTAC
-379 GALSPVGGGGASP
+379 GASP

-409 SWGVRVEQVLSA
+409 SWGVRVEQVLAA
-421 ALVTLARTPE
+421 ALVTLARTPG
-431 ATLVDLPLLLTN
+431 ATLVDLPLVLTN
-443 ATYRQR
+443 TAYRQR
-449 LIAASGADPLGTGQ
+449 LIAASGADPLGTGR

-645 LAQYQAY
+645 LPRFGVYARTMHHGRESPWCQATTLPPTPPTQD
-652 ATVMHQG
+652 A
-659 SRSGW
+659 
-664 FSLATR
+664 LALR
-670 PAPPA
+670 
-675 VRDPALLYAASHAR
+675 ASSQAR
-689 YGIPANQTE
+689 YGQDAAQTE
-698 ADLIA
+698 AA
-703 LTSSTTPSTADAN
+703 LLARLGQNNNTPGDTSGDVVARPTLAGATDAPDGRGGEATN
-716 EQRNPATTL
+716 DGTGPATGA
-725 QDTSADATAA
+725 SATAP
-735 TAGDV
+735 GV
-740 TSDGPEG
+740 V
-747 EAAGDLKPATLDET
+747 
-761 EADGF
+761 F
-766 ESGAESGR
+766 
-774 SRPAIGRRR
+774 GRRPDKR
-783 RP
+783 SGGTA